1 VEESAAPKI
10 VSNFLEKD
18 QRDLSR
24 WVPYYT
30 SLVFIIGFSV
40 LLVALTHLPEDLPN
54 YLLFMALVILSQF
67 SGIQLFRKSRSS
79 ISFGSVI
86 IIAAIPIFG
95 VFPSI
100 ILSAIGGFVSIISD
114 LIIFKEGW
122 EGRASLWRRWSFN
135 IGMYSIQVAFA
146 GLVFVA
152 TGGTVGIVSLGS
164 NLLPIL
170 MAGIT
175 EYLTNLMVLFGVLV
189 LQTGQ
194 HPLEIWKRDHQWHA
208 PATVVSATIGSALI
222 ALTYEINFFI
232 SIGVLL
238 LIISLSYFSSRFYVN
253 NLKEYVEELENA
265 NLRLESSQ
273 VGLLKTLGTVIDAFD
288 AYTFG
293 HSTQVAVYAEAI
305 AEKMELKPKEKDLI
319 VKAALVHDI
328 GKVGVMDAIIGK
340 QGPLT
345 DEEYRL
351 VKQHPDIGAEILGLM
366 EGFEDIVPLV
376 RYHHER
382 WDGSGYPMGLK
393 GEEIPL
399 GARILAVADTVDA
412 MFSDRPYRKSPTY
425 DEVMEEILRCMGTQF
440 DPKVV
445 HAFYSVVQ
453 DRGPSF
459 FKNSAN
465 IVDRNVQ
472 FDALPGIGENVRYL
486 KRSMLVE
493 VKNALKQESPVEV
506 DSPQE

>member
-1 VEESAAPKI
+1 VEGSAAPKI
-10 VSNFLEKD
+10 VSDFLEKEKKD
-18 QRDLSR
+18 YSR
-24 WVPYYT
+24 WVPYYAT
-30 SLVFIIGFSV
+30 LISIIGFAI
-40 LLVALTHLPEDLPN
+40 LLIALAHLPKDLLN
-54 YLLFMALVILSQF
+54 YFRFGSVVVFSQF
-67 SGIQLFRKSRSS
+67 LGIQLFKKSRSS
-79 ISFGSVI
+79 VTFGSVL
-86 IIAAIPIFG
+86 IIACIPIFG
-95 VFPSI
+95 PFPSV
-100 ILSAIGGFVSIISD
+100 ILSAIAGLVSIFTD
-114 LIIFKEGW
+114 LLIYKDNW

-135 IGMYSIQVAFA
+135 TGMYIISSASA
-146 GLVFVA
+146 GLIFIL
-152 TGGTVGIVSLGS
+152 TGGTVGNVALGS

-170 MAGIT
+170 LAGLT
-175 EYLTNLMVLFGVLV
+175 EFIINHGILLCVLV

-194 HPLEIWKRDHQWHA
+194 QPFDIWKRDYQWYA
-208 PATVVSATIGSALI
+208 PAAIVSGTIGSGLI

-232 SIGVLL
+232 AMGVLF
-238 LIISLSYFSSRFYVN
+238 LITSLSYFSSRFYVSN
-253 NLKEYVEELENA
+253 MKEYVEELENA
-265 NLRLESSQ
+265 NLRLQESQ
-273 VGLLKTLGTVIDAFD
+273 VGLLKTLGTVIDAYD

-305 AEKMELKPKEKDLI
+305 AEKMDLKKDEKDLV

-340 QGPLT
+340 QGKLT

-351 VKQHPDIGAEILGLM
+351 VKRHPDIGAEILGLM
-366 EGFEDIVPLV
+366 EGFGNMVPLV

-382 WDGSGYPMGLK
+382 WDGNGYPMGLK

-445 HAFYSVVQ
+445 HAFYAVVQ
-453 DRGPSF
+453 ERGPSF

-465 IVDRNVQ
+465 IVDHKVQ
-472 FDALPGIGENVRYL
+472 RQDAAAIGENVRYL
-486 KRSMLVE
+486 KRSMLGEVQEALEQEKEVE
-493 VKNALKQESPVEV
+493 VEV
-506 DSPQE
+506 SQD